1 MARAFPSVVID
12 NVQPLI
18 DCGSSPIKRIVGED
32 LVVEADIFKDGHDL
46 VAAVLKW
53 RVVGNR
59 AWRDTPMT
67 FVDNDRWRGV
77 CTLYD
82 QAVHEYTVEAWTD
95 TFRSWQQ
102 EFAKKFEGGISD
114 LRSEALEGA
123 AIVKAAVTRARDRT
137 DSTRLRQF
145 AEQIV
150 TGANSEIYAIA
161 KSGELEV
168 FMATYPDRADAT
180 LYAPIA
186 HVVVDRPVALFAAW
200 YEFFPRSAEGHGDR
214 GSAFRDCWPRVDD
227 AKAMGFDVIYFP
239 PIHPIGETSRKGR
252 NNAVTCD
259 PGDPGVPWA
268 IGGQAGGHKA
278 VEPSLGTL
286 EDFDWLQKEVRKR
299 GMEIALDFAIN
310 CSPDHPY
317 ISEHPDWFYKRPD
330 GTIKFAENPPKKY
343 EDIYPINFRC
353 ENWRELWA
361 EMKSIVL
368 FWAERGV
375 RIFRVDNPH
384 TKPVAFWAYLIEG
397 VRERYPDTIFL
408 AEAFTRPKMMKALAR
423 AGFNQS
429 YTYFT
434 WRNSKQELI
443 DYFTE
448 LTQTEMSEYF
458 RPNLWPNTPDILPFV
473 LQEGGR
479 PALMT
484 RVLMAATL
492 SPLYGIYSGY
502 ELCENEA
509 LPGREEYLDSEKYQ
523 FKERDWNAPGN
534 IKDWITRINQ
544 IRKQNRALQTL
555 TTLLFYPADND
566 AILFYGK
573 MTLARDNI
581 IVVVVNLDPARSQN
595 SYVHIPIGD
604 FGPMDADVYQVHDL
618 LTDARYLWRGER
630 NYVELDPAVQPA
642 HIFRVRRW
650 LAGEKFV

>member
-12 NVQPLI
+12 NLQPLI
-18 DCGSSPIKRIVGED
+18 DCGRSAIKRIVGED
-32 LVVEADIFKDGHDL
+32 LVVEADIFKDGHDV

-53 RVVGNR
+53 RVVGKR
-59 AWRDTPMT
+59 AWRETPMT

-82 QAVHEYTVEAWTD
+82 QAIHEYTVEAWTD

-123 AIVKAAVTRARDRT
+123 AIVKAAANRARNRA
-137 DSTRLRQF
+137 DSARLREF

-161 KSGELEV
+161 QSGELDV
-168 FMATYPDRADAT
+168 LMATYPDRADAT
-180 LYAPIA
+180 QYEPIPQ
-186 HVVVDRPVALFAAW
+186 VVVDRPVAVFGAW
-200 YEFFPRSAEGHGDR
+200 YEFFPRSAEGRGGR
-214 GSAFRDCWPRVDD
+214 GSTFRDCLPRVDD

-239 PIHPIGETSRKGR
+239 PIHPIGRANRKGR
-252 NNAVTCD
+252 NNSVTCK

-268 IGGQAGGHKA
+268 IGGEAGGHKA

-286 EDFDWLQKEVRKR
+286 EDFDWLQKEIRRR

-317 ISEHPDWFYKRPD
+317 VKEHPEWFYKRPD
-330 GTIKFAENPPKKY
+330 GTIKYAENPPKKY

-353 ENWRELWA
+353 ENWRELWT

-384 TKPVAFWAYLIEG
+384 TKPVAFWEYLIEG
-397 VRERYPDTIFL
+397 VRENYPDAIFL
-408 AEAFTRPKMMKALAR
+408 AEAFTRPKMMKSLAR

-434 WRNSKQELI
+434 WRISKQELI

-479 PALMT
+479 PAFMT

-534 IKDWITRINQ
+534 IKDWIARINR
-544 IRKQNRALQTL
+544 IRKQNRALQMYTNL
-555 TTLLFYPADND
+555 RFYPADND

-573 MTLARDNI
+573 MTPARDNI
-581 IVVVVNLDPARSQN
+581 ILVVVNLDPFRKQN
-595 SYVHIPIGD
+595 SFVHVPID
-604 FGPMDADVYQVHDL
+604 EFGQMATDEYQVHDL
-618 LTDARYLWRGER
+618 LNDARYTWRGRR
-630 NYVELDPAVQPA
+630 NYVELDPEIQPA
-642 HIFRVRRW
+642 HIFLVRRQ
-650 LAGEKFV
+650 